1 MDPVSRLPRRFS
13 FVSMGTSPS
22 SAGSVPDSPI
32 PFRSTP
38 VTRIGVPL
46 SLMPCHWSMA
56 VPSNQF
62 SLAPP
67 SSRLSRAALNASQS
81 ATRPVFEALATA
93 PLVSHPNAPWMT
105 VMVTATVALPAF
117 PSVATTVTGCV
128 APAVRVTPARVTIWP
143 ELDPMSKE
151 AAPVPSRLYV
161 SVSSSASVAVTLPI
175 TVPADALSRTVNER
189 APAENTGGLLA
200 VAVIVTAIVVL
211 SFMSLATTVTLYV
224 VPAVSV
230 TPAFVWI

>member
-1 MDPVSRLPRRFS
+1 
-13 FVSMGTSPS
+13 
-22 SAGSVPDSPI
+22 
-32 PFRSTP
+32 
-38 VTRIGVPL
+38 
-46 SLMPCHWSMA
+46 
-56 VPSNQF
+56 
-62 SLAPP
+62 
-67 SSRLSRAALNASQS
+67 
-81 ATRPVFEALATA
+81 
-93 PLVSHPNAPWMT
+93 MT

-189 APAENTGGLLA
+189 APAENTGARFSTTL
-200 VAVIVTAIVVL
+200 IVTVI
-211 SFMSLATTVTLYV
+211 LALVRPVARHDLDRVAALVQRNSGTSCLAGRLTR
-224 VPAVSV
+224 
-230 TPAFVWI
+230 